1 MGKVLG
7 ECPHCHAE
15 VTVGS
20 YGPYCTNR
28 CGMML
33 NYAFGIKLDEN
44 QVWNLLA
51 WRPIYVKGIK
61 RKDGKTFNAYLR
73 PELVV
78 PYSYTNKQG
87 EKREGFQ
94 YKFSF
99 VDGYV

>member
-1 MGKVLG
+1 METDICQG
-7 ECPHCHAE
+7 
-15 VTVGS
+15 
-20 YGPYCTNR
+20 N
-28 CGMML
+28 
-33 NYAFGIKLDEN
+33 
-44 QVWNLLA
+44 
-51 WRPIYVKGIK
+51 K

>member
-1 MGKVLG
+1 MGKDLG

-15 VTVGS
+15 VTVGR

-33 NYAFGIKLDEN
+33 KYAFGIKLDEN

-61 RKDGKTFNAYLR
+61 RKDGKTVYGISKT
-73 PELVV
+73 VV
-78 PYSYTNKQG
+78 FSSKTVDY
-87 EKREGFQ
+87 GF
-94 YKFSF
+94 YKNRIRLFQKP
-99 VDGYV
+99 